1 MTTSADSPQTSKP
14 NWKDLATGYL
24 NRRGNQETLLGL
36 LGLNNFRRASH
47 EHHSNREAESKWA
60 RKAVW
65 GNDGS
70 SEADDGM
77 GDLIGGDQKIEYH
90 YHYPEP
96 PAKAESAIPATST
109 AGTLAKLAVG
119 AGLIAA
125 GAGIPYGASMIADAL
140 KNQEP
145 STVTV
150 EQPPATTV
158 EVPDSDYELMLGEPE

>member
-1 MTTSADSPQTSKP
+1 MATSADSPQTSNP
-14 NWKDLATGYL
+14 SWKDRATDYF

-65 GNDGS
+65 GSDS
-70 SEADDGM
+70 ASESDDGM
-77 GDLIGGDQKIEYH
+77 GDLIGGDQKIEHH
-90 YHYPEP
+90 YHYGQLPMQQ
-96 PAKAESAIPATST
+96 PAPQSS
-109 AGTLAKLAVG
+109 GTLGKLAVG

-158 EVPDSDYELMLGEPE
+158 EVPDSDYELMLGKPE